1 MSNAF
6 IDGFFAKMEELE
18 RTDPLQKANLD
29 MLQLVSEAMIGK
41 VSGQEYELRML
52 EVKTRIAILERDEK
66 KNGFVHFPVEENHAS
81 VALQTPRN
89 IAPVE
94 SQQVTKI
101 YGENWIVLQ
110 NRLLNAISDLDL
122 NERRLIMFLSPLVR
136 KVVDINPNQRT
147 FVVKVQDFQTEYGIK
162 SNRYYE
168 ELEKSCIAL
177 TDKSYMFWDFGNN
190 RKKPLKTHVS
200 WLTKSV
206 YQQKVGEVHVD
217 LHDDVVE
224 MLTVFD
230 KANPFTKYERQMIVN
245 LGSYGMILFEL
256 IASCMHQQ
264 HKQKTYTVEYLRE
277 KFNCVETYP
286 QVGDFKLY
294 VLNRAIKDI
303 HKHTPYRISY
313 TQNKKGRKVSEIVF
327 SFEDATE
334 NALEGRKEKAETRRD
349 LDTLDMLAPIKMTDK
364 QRLAFAKKLSKL
376 PELEKYATGEAGRSY
391 EAFAEKIANDLLDE
405 KKSEIYRSHLEK
417 LGFKF

>member
-6 IDGFFAKMEELE
+6 LDGFFAKIEELE

-66 KNGFVHFPVEENHAS
+66 KNGFIPAVADQNHV

-89 IAPVE
+89 IAPVKPQE
-94 SQQVTKI
+94 VTKI

-110 NRLLNAISDLDL
+110 NRLLNAISDLGL

-136 KVVDINPNQRT
+136 KAVDINSNQRT
-147 FVVKVQDFQTEYGIK
+147 FVVKVQDFQNEYNIK
-162 SNRYYE
+162 GNAYYI

-206 YQQKVGEVHVD
+206 YQEKLGEVHVD

-230 KANPFTKYERQMIVN
+230 KANPFTKYERQMIVS

-264 HKQKTYTVEYLRE
+264 YKQKAYTVEYLRE

-286 QVGDFKLY
+286 QIGDFKLY

-303 HKHTPYRISY
+303 EKHTPYRISY
-313 TQNKKGRKVSEIVF
+313 TQNKKGRVVSEIVF
-327 SFEDATE
+327 SFEDISE
-334 NALEGRKEKAETRRD
+334 RALENKNKKEETGRDPNTV
-349 LDTLDMLAPIKMTDK
+349 DMLAPLKMTDK
-364 QRLAFAKKLSKL
+364 QRLAFAGKLSKL
-376 PELEKYATGEAGRSY
+376 PELEKYAVGEAGRSY

-405 KKSEIYRSHLEK
+405 KKSEIYRPHLEK